1 MGDNGR
7 YGLYIHN
14 VGTNM
19 GYWDNGIMGDG
30 YYNIMGYYYGIDQL
44 DIHGLI
50 MG

>member
-1 MGDNGR
+1 
-7 YGLYIHN
+7 
-14 VGTNM
+14 M

-30 YYNIMGYYYGIDQL
+30 YYNIMGYNVGWYGIMGYRDMGYYGIDQL